1 LKLTPKQKAFADAYI
16 ETGNQTEA
24 ARRAGYSER
33 SAQQIASENL
43 LKPVVNDYIK
53 SRMAELES
61 QRVASADEVM
71 RFFSSVMRGEVK
83 DQFGLD
89 ASLQDRLN
97 AGKELMK
104 RYAAVHDRESTNE
117 ARIILAADGGI
128 EVDDGC

>member
-1 LKLTPKQKAFADAYI
+1 MKLTPKQKAFAEAYI
-16 ETGNQTEA
+16 ETGNASEA
-24 ARRAGYSER
+24 MRRAGYSEKNVNVTGSQNLANPSV
-33 SAQQIASENL
+33 SA
-43 LKPVVNDYIK
+43 YIK
-53 SRMAELES
+53 ERMAELEA

-104 RYAAVHDRESTNE
+104 RYAAVHDRESANE
-117 ARIILAADGGI
+117 AKIILSADGGI
-128 EVDDGC
+128 EVDDGR

>member
-1 LKLTPKQKAFADAYI
+1 MKLTPKQKAFADAYI

-104 RYAAVHDRESTNE
+104 RYAAIEPKDEKTRSAVADIIE
-117 ARIILAADGGI
+117 AVKNV
-128 EVDDGC
+128 E